1 MTKPAKSFAFPSN
14 LSRLTRPPCI
24 SRVSRVCLETGM
36 KQQQKKKISV
46 TKGGAGDR
54 ARKLQSSRG
63 GFVPAHTNVNS
74 SVRGGG
80 QRVGEW
86 RSATLG
92 AFRGQ
97 GGGGE
102 KGGPYETFQWS
113 FITMGWWFTFIRPA
127 AKSLV
132 CI

>member
-1 MTKPAKSFAFPSN
+1 MSQNGDETAMEEKN
-14 LSRLTRPPCI
+14 LRDKGRE
-24 SRVSRVCLETGM
+24 RETERENC
-36 KQQQKKKISV
+36 KV
-46 TKGGAGDR
+46 RGAALCR
-54 ARKLQSSRG
+54 R
-63 GFVPAHTNVNS
+63 TNVNS
-74 SVRGGG
+74 SRSRGWT

-97 GGGGE
+97 GGGDE
-102 KGGPYETFQWS
+102 EGGPYETFQWS